1 MRDYHSDSGSATG
14 VSVDAF
20 EDIQGPL
27 KTLPEVLL
35 VSRTVSAQRNA
46 GPAVWCVLS
55 PSGATDVS
63 WQPPPAV
70 IACSI
75 SCMAVYCRTPVLIA
89 HFLVKFLL
97 RALDFGTETSSSARV
112 GGSRGWIWGC
122 PFWNLYSSTG

>member
-1 MRDYHSDSGSATG
+1 MSMCS
-14 VSVDAF
+14 F

-27 KTLPEVLL
+27 KTLLEVLL

-55 PSGATDVS
+55 QSGATDVS

-75 SCMAVYCRTPVLIA
+75 SCMSVYCRILILIA
-89 HFLVKFLL
+89 YFLVEFLL
-97 RALDFGTETSSSARV
+97 RASEFGTEK
-112 GGSRGWIWGC
+112 
-122 PFWNLYSSTG
+122 